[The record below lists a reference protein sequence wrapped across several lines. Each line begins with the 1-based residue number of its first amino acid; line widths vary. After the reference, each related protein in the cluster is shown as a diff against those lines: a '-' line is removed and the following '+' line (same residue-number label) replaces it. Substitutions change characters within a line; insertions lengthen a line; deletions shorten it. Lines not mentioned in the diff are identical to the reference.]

1 MAKTMAKIDGLSG
14 TDGGGAAGT
23 RGFTV
28 SATGGSGGG
37 ALSYIEPHEEAEAR
51 ALINA
56 QFVTLTGKALGFRPA
71 GYFILCKIY
80 VSPDEMME
88 VEMPDGSKKVL
99 YTAPVTQQQDVLK
112 NVSALVCAV
121 GPEAYKGLNPDG
133 TTRFPYGPWCKI
145 SDFIAIP
152 RASSFIFNYRGVAM
166 AILPDDKIL
175 GVIEDPRDVSEIYVA
190 PKI

>member
-1 MAKTMAKIDGLSG
+1 MGKMDGIGGTSG
-14 TDGGGAAGT
+14 GCGGGGGASTHTVTIGAG
-23 RGFTV
+23 
-28 SATGGSGGG
+28 GGGCGG
-37 ALSYIEPHEEAEAR
+37 ALSYIEDHEESEAR
-51 ALINA
+51 ALIDS
-56 QFVTLTGKALGFRPA
+56 QFVTLTGKPLGFRPA

-88 VEMPDGSKKVL
+88 VDMPDGSKKVL

-133 TTRFPYGPWCKI
+133 TSRFPYGPWCKI